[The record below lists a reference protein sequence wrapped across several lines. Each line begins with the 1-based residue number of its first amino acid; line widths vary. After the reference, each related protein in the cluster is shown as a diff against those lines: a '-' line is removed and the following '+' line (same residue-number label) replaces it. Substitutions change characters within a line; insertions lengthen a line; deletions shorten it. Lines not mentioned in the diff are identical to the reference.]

1 MVKTLHFH
9 CRECGFDPWSGNLDP
24 TSCEVQPKHNNNNN
38 NNEGIAESMFF
49 YLMAR
54 SNFNRLLNSVSREAK
69 NIQKSFSVVNNFVAD
84 GNCKQDLF

>member
-1 MVKTLHFH
+1 MRYSQNIIIIIMKEL
-9 CRECGFDPWSGNLDP
+9 
-24 TSCEVQPKHNNNNN
+24 K
-38 NNEGIAESMFF
+38 SMFF

-84 GNCKQDLF
+84 GNCKEDLF

>member
-1 MVKTLHFH
+1 MKEL
-9 CRECGFDPWSGNLDP
+9 
-24 TSCEVQPKHNNNNN
+24 K
-38 NNEGIAESMFF
+38 SMFF

-84 GNCKQDLF
+84 GNCKEDLL